1 MFGLATAL
9 FSFYNFWL
17 LNNVLSFENRKGQ
30 GEKCGRKTD
39 ITFVVDRSGSIR
51 PGDYDEMRDF
61 LSVVGQDL
69 QIGVRNEEGELYG
82 QGALVTFSEEANVR
96 ITLKD
101 SVTPGAFDR
110 LVKNMPGPLP
120 GGRTRTDK
128 GLDLAIKDVLK
139 GEEGFR
145 ETEDDV
151 AKILVVITD
160 GEQTQDSKSKYVGD
174 AIRPIFDR
182 GMTASVYN
190 WCRTRRI
197 QCKNTNPGYG

>member
-1 MFGLATAL
+1 
-9 FSFYNFWL
+9 
-17 LNNVLSFENRKGQ
+17 
-30 GEKCGRKTD
+30 
-39 ITFVVDRSGSIR
+39 
-51 PGDYDEMRDF
+51 MRDF

-69 QIGVRNEEGELYG
+69 QIGVRNDEGEFYG
-82 QGALVTFSEEANVR
+82 QGALVTFSEESNVW

-101 SVTPGAFDR
+101 SVTPGVFDR

-139 GEEGFR
+139 MEEGFR

-160 GEQTQDSKSKYVGD
+160 GKQTQDSKS
-174 AIRPIFDR
+174 
-182 GMTASVYN
+182 M
-190 WCRTRRI
+190 
-197 QCKNTNPGYG
+197 